1 MPTRTCQRS
10 RLANAVEEDAAHVS
24 ARTVDGWLRE
34 LGLTASESAEREG
47 VHSWDLVLDGRV
59 RHGVPITLIFDQSV
73 GLVCWVHYAPP
84 LADGLRKVYR
94 QLLRWNDE
102 LPFVKFALADDD
114 RPVLSDEV
122 PLAGLDRDAIGLTI
136 ARLLAVCDLLY
147 PESAGWVDRIAK
159 VEPGGESDGTDVLER
174 YAARLGELGT
184 GAAS

>member
-1 MPTRTCQRS
+1 M
-10 RLANAVEEDAAHVS
+10 EEDAAQVT
-24 ARTVDGWLRE
+24 ARRVEVWLRE
-34 LGLTASESAEREG
+34 LGLTVAESVEREG
-47 VHSWDLVLDGRV
+47 IHSWDLLLDGRV
-59 RHGVPITLIFDQSV
+59 RHGVPMTLIFDASV

-122 PLAGLDRDAIGLTI
+122 PLAALDRDAIGLTI

-147 PESAGWVDRIAK
+147 PESAAWVDRIAK
-159 VEPGGESDGTDVLER
+159 VEPRDALDGTALIER
-174 YAARLGELGT
+174 FAARLGELGT

>member
-1 MPTRTCQRS
+1 MKEG
-10 RLANAVEEDAAHVS
+10 AVQVS
-24 ARTVDGWLRE
+24 ARTVEGWLRE
-34 LGLTASESAEREG
+34 LGLAATDSVEREG

-59 RHGVPITLIFDQSV
+59 RRGVRMTLIFDESV

-94 QLLRWNDE
+94 QMLRWNDE

-122 PLAGLDRDAIGLTI
+122 PRASLSGDAIGMTV

-159 VEPGGESDGTDVLER
+159 AGALDELAGPGLLER
-174 YAARLGELGT
+174 YAGRLGELGT